1 MVGQKTAKSA
11 KIFSLKNL
19 GYTVLA
25 TYVPSY
31 FEKMFS
37 KILDF
42 QNFRKP
48 FENISL
54 YGIFEL
60 CLNDYGMSGQAA
72 GNHQI
77 VIYV

>member
-1 MVGQKTAKSA
+1 MEDKNFKDKIFMSGQKTAKSA

-25 TYVPSY
+25 TYIPSY

-42 QNFRKP
+42 RNFRKLNP
-48 FENISL
+48 SKISRYMVYL
-54 YGIFEL
+54 S
-60 CLNDYGMSGQAA
+60 CA
-72 GNHQI
+72 
-77 VIYV
+77 